1 MAILTKRVFLAG
13 GGGIV
18 LAGALGVGGSLVACN
33 STRLAT
39 LPLER
44 LDVALLDI
52 REPGRIGRAW
62 RTRVGL
68 PAVEAG
74 FLARPGL
81 VAALAPDCAETRR
94 ARIRAEVRAD
104 FAAGDVVVADRW
116 VVARSEC
123 LIAALRAV

>member
-1 MAILTKRVFLAG
+1 MEILTKRAFLAG

-18 LAGALGVGGSLVACN
+18 LAGALGFGGSLVACN
-33 STRLAT
+33 LGRVAA

-52 REPGRIGRAW
+52 RAPGRIGRAW
-62 RTRVGL
+62 RARVGL
-68 PAVEAG
+68 PAVEAE
-74 FLARPGL
+74 FLGRPAL
-81 VAALAPDCAETRR
+81 VAALGPDCAETRR

-104 FAAGDVVVADRW
+104 FAAGDVVLADRW

-123 LIAALRAV
+123 LIAALRAA